1 MTTDQ
6 PLPKNSNFCTFIPCP
21 NVLTLLHVLDA
32 LTACYYFP
40 LSFSASLAAAPEKM
54 AALSTD
60 ASNTIF
66 FEFQPKS
73 LRAKVLSAQLFVYV
87 RKPPSSSRGQTLLLV
102 YKVCKNRFNFLLHVC
117 SVKGNDKRP
126 SMIEWIIGKIEDNKH
141 GWTEW
146 FIYVHKPPDRIYLKS

>member
-1 MTTDQ
+1 MCNAFFSLRILSLNHQ
-6 PLPKNSNFCTFIPCP
+6 GGSNLTLLIMLNVP
-21 NVLTLLHVLDA
+21 NVLHLLYELNVLNVLILLYVLNA
-32 LTACYYFP
+32 LTACYFP
-40 LSFSASLAAAPEKM
+40 LSFSPSPAAAPEKM

-102 YKVCKNRFNFLLHVC
+102 YRVRKNRFNYLLHVC
-117 SVKGNDKRP
+117 
-126 SMIEWIIGKIEDNKH
+126 
-141 GWTEW
+141 TA
-146 FIYVHKPPDRIYLKS
+146 